1 MKTVSLG
8 IQGLSVSAQGLG
20 CMGMST
26 TYGPADEHESSATLA
41 RAVELGVTFYDTAES
56 YGSGQNE
63 VLIGKGL
70 KDNRDKVVISTKV
83 GFQYTDD
90 GKLAVV
96 DGKPVVSGKP
106 SLIQK
111 AVEGSLRRLDT
122 DYVDLISLHRID
134 PDTPIEDTIG
144 LLGEL
149 VKEGKAR
156 FIGVSEASP
165 ETIRKAHATHP
176 LTMLQTEYSL
186 FERGVEHNGVLDAA
200 RELGIGFVAYSP
212 LGRGFLTGGLRNLD
226 NLADTD
232 FRRTDPRFQGDNLK
246 ANIDLVDRVT
256 RIAKEKGVT
265 PAQLA
270 LAWLMR
276 TGAVPIPGTTKVKN
290 LEQNVAAADI
300 ALTDADVAAINEAV
314 PAGAASG
321 DRYGP
326 GMMDQLT
333 R

>member
-1 MKTVSLG
+1 MKIIALG
-8 IQGLSVSAQGLG
+8 SQGLRVSAQGLG

-26 TYGPADEHESSATLA
+26 TYGPADEQESLATLE
-41 RAVELGVTFYDTAES
+41 RAVELGVTFFDTAES

-63 VLIGKGL
+63 VLVGKGL
-70 KDNRDKVVISTKV
+70 KDQRDKVVISTKV

-90 GKLAVV
+90 GKMAVV

-106 SLIQK
+106 SLIRK

-122 DYVDLISLHRID
+122 DYVDLISLHRVD

-186 FERGVEHNGVLDAA
+186 FERGVERNGVLDVV

-212 LGRGFLTGGLRNLD
+212 LGRGFLTGGLRNID
-226 NLADTD
+226 TLADTD

-246 ANIDLVDRVT
+246 ANIALVDRVT
-256 RIAKEKGVT
+256 RIAEEKGVT

-270 LAWLMR
+270 LAWVMR
-276 TGAVPIPGTTKVKN
+276 AGAVPIPGTTKVKN

-300 ALTDADVAAINEAV
+300 ELTDADLTAIDEAV